1 MKKII
6 FLLLSVI
13 CLETSAQDT
22 YVQTDVCSNARF
34 EIIQSSI
41 AAKATYMIDKY
52 FGFTFC
58 AVENPLDSTMNWE
71 IIESEPHPDDKTENL
86 GKVNYQLFISSISLK
101 FTYLININTG
111 ATWELCRNTDTG
123 KLFWRPFAKLDYSS
137 KD

>member
-52 FGFTFC
+52 FGFTFY
-58 AVENPLDSTMNWE
+58 AVENDSASTIKWE
-71 IIESEPHPDDKTENL
+71 LIKSELHPNDKVENIN
-86 GKVNYQLFISSISLK
+86 KVNYQLFISSISLR
-101 FTYLININTG
+101 FTYLLNVNTG
-111 ATWELCRNTDTG
+111 ATWKLYKDSDTG
-123 KLFWRPFAKLDYSS
+123 ELFWEPFEKLY
-137 KD
+137 